1 MVNARQ
7 AAAGPAIRLHH
18 ARSQR
23 NPTLRYRSEDK
34 DMRQSM
40 TGFASGQGEALGL
53 TWTWDLRSVN
63 ARGLDIRARVPDWVD
78 GLEQALRT
86 LISKRL
92 SRGNVTVS
100 LRLQSNGSE
109 PAQELNEAHLDR
121 VLSAMLRIEAE
132 AMTRGLSLTASS
144 AADLITVRG
153 VMDAP
158 HQQSDPAE
166 VRAALVA
173 NFGPVLDSF
182 IASRQAEGAAL
193 ADVLTAQVAEIA
205 ELTRQAAEVAEARKE
220 EQAERMRAAMAR
232 VLEGAD
238 SIDEQRVAQE
248 LALIAVKAD
257 VTEEIDRLRTHVDAA
272 QALLAADGA
281 VGRKLDFL
289 MQEFNREANTL
300 CSKAQSA
307 SLTAV
312 GLELKTV
319 IEKMREQVQNVE

>member
-1 MVNARQ
+1 M
-7 AAAGPAIRLHH
+7 
-18 ARSQR
+18 
-23 NPTLRYRSEDK
+23 
-34 DMRQSM
+34 
-40 TGFASGQGEALGL
+40 GL
-53 TWTWDLRSVN
+53 TWSWDLRSVN
-63 ARGLDIRARVPDWVD
+63 ARGLDIRVRVPDWID
-78 GLEQALRT
+78 GLEQALRG

-92 SRGNVTVS
+92 ARGSVTVS
-100 LRLQSNGSE
+100 LRLHSNGADT
-109 PAQELNEAHLDR
+109 AQELNEAQLDR
-121 VLSAMLRIEAE
+121 VLTAMLRIEAE

-158 HQQSDPAE
+158 QQQSDPVE

-173 NFGPVLDSF
+173 DFGPVLDSF

-193 ADVLTAQVAEIA
+193 VDVLAGQVGHIA
-205 ELTRQAAEVAEARKE
+205 DLTRQAADVAEARKD
-220 EQAERMRAAMAR
+220 EQAEKMRAAMAR
-232 VLEGAD
+232 VAEATDGV
-238 SIDEQRVAQE
+238 DEQRVAQE

-257 VTEEIDRLRTHVDAA
+257 VTEELDRLRTHVEAA
-272 QALLAADGA
+272 RTLLKTDGA

-307 SLTAV
+307 PLTAL

-319 IEKMREQVQNVE
+319 IEQMREQVQNVE

>member
-1 MVNARQ
+1 
-7 AAAGPAIRLHH
+7 
-18 ARSQR
+18 
-23 NPTLRYRSEDK
+23 
-34 DMRQSM
+34 MRQSM

-63 ARGLDIRARVPDWVD
+63 ARGLDIRVRVPDWVD
-78 GLEQALRT
+78 GLEQTLRALVT
-86 LISKRL
+86 KRVA
-92 SRGNVTVS
+92 RGSVTVS
-100 LRLQSNGSE
+100 LRLQSNGTE
-109 PAQELNEAHLDR
+109 PAQELNEAQLDR
-121 VLSAMLRIEAE
+121 VLTAMIHIEAE
-132 AMTRGLSLTASS
+132 AMARGLSLTASS

-153 VMDAP
+153 VMDIA

-173 NFGPVLDSF
+173 DFAPVLDSF
-182 IASRQAEGAAL
+182 IASRNSEGAAL
-193 ADVLTAQVAEIA
+193 EDVLNGQVDQIA
-205 ELTRQAAEVAEARKE
+205 ALVSQADTVAEARKD
-220 EQAERMRAAMAR
+220 EQADRMRAAMAR
-232 VLEGAD
+232 VVDAHDG
-238 SIDEQRVAQE
+238 IDEQRIAQE

-272 QALLAADGA
+272 RALLGAGGA

-307 SLTAV
+307 PLTAV

-319 IEKMREQVQNVE
+319 IEQMREQVQNVE

>member
-1 MVNARQ
+1 
-7 AAAGPAIRLHH
+7 
-18 ARSQR
+18 
-23 NPTLRYRSEDK
+23 
-34 DMRQSM
+34 MRQSM
-40 TGFASGQGEALGL
+40 TGFASGQGEAMGL
-53 TWTWDLRSVN
+53 TWSWDLRSVN
-63 ARGLDIRARVPDWVD
+63 ARGLDIRVRVPDWID
-78 GLEQALRT
+78 GLEQALRG

-92 SRGNVTVS
+92 ARGSVTVS
-100 LRLQSNGSE
+100 LRLHSNGADT
-109 PAQELNEAHLDR
+109 AQELNEAQLDR
-121 VLSAMLRIEAE
+121 VLTAMLRIEAE

-158 HQQSDPAE
+158 QQQSDPAE

-173 NFGPVLDSF
+173 DFGPVLDSF

-193 ADVLTAQVAEIA
+193 VDVLAGQVDHIA
-205 ELTRQAAEVAEARKE
+205 DLTRQAADVAEARKD
-220 EQAERMRAAMAR
+220 EQAEKMRAAMAR
-232 VLEGAD
+232 VAEATDGV
-238 SIDEQRVAQE
+238 DEQRVAQE

-257 VTEEIDRLRTHVDAA
+257 VTEELDRLRTHVEAA
-272 QALLAADGA
+272 RTLLTTDGA

-307 SLTAV
+307 PLTAL

-319 IEKMREQVQNVE
+319 IEQMREQVQNVE

>member
-1 MVNARQ
+1 
-7 AAAGPAIRLHH
+7 
-18 ARSQR
+18 
-23 NPTLRYRSEDK
+23 
-34 DMRQSM
+34 MRQSM

-63 ARGLDIRARVPDWVD
+63 ARGLDIRVRVPDWVD
-78 GLEQALRT
+78 GLEQTLRALVT
-86 LISKRL
+86 KSVA
-92 SRGNVTVS
+92 RGSVTVS
-100 LRLQSNGSE
+100 LRLQSKGTE
-109 PAQELNEAHLDR
+109 PAQELNEAQLDR
-121 VLSAMLRIEAE
+121 VLTAMMHIEAE
-132 AMTRGLSLTASS
+132 AMARGLSLTASS

-153 VMDAP
+153 VMDTA

-173 NFGPVLDSF
+173 DFAPVLDSF
-182 IASRQAEGAAL
+182 IASRNSEGAAL
-193 ADVLTAQVAEIA
+193 EDVLNGQVDQIA
-205 ELTRQAAEVAEARKE
+205 ALVSQADTVAEARKD
-220 EQAERMRAAMAR
+220 EQADRMRAAMAR
-232 VLEGAD
+232 VVDAHDGV
-238 SIDEQRVAQE
+238 DEQRIAQE

-272 QALLAADGA
+272 RALLGAGGA

-307 SLTAV
+307 PLTAV

-319 IEKMREQVQNVE
+319 IEQMREQVQNVE

>member
-1 MVNARQ
+1 
-7 AAAGPAIRLHH
+7 
-18 ARSQR
+18 
-23 NPTLRYRSEDK
+23 
-34 DMRQSM
+34 MRQSM

-63 ARGLDIRARVPDWVD
+63 ARGLDIRVRVPDWVD
-78 GLEQALRT
+78 GLEQTLRALVT
-86 LISKRL
+86 KRVA
-92 SRGNVTVS
+92 RGSVTVS
-100 LRLQSNGSE
+100 LRLQSNGTE
-109 PAQELNEAHLDR
+109 PAQELNEAQLDR
-121 VLSAMLRIEAE
+121 VLTAMMHIEAE
-132 AMTRGLSLTASS
+132 AMARGLSLTASS

-153 VMDAP
+153 VMDIA

-173 NFGPVLDSF
+173 DFAPVLDSF
-182 IASRQAEGAAL
+182 IASRNSEGAAL
-193 ADVLTAQVAEIA
+193 EDVLNGQVDQIA
-205 ELTRQAAEVAEARKE
+205 ALVSQADTVAEARKD
-220 EQAERMRAAMAR
+220 EQADRMRAAMAR
-232 VLEGAD
+232 VVDAHDGV
-238 SIDEQRVAQE
+238 DEQRIAQE

-272 QALLAADGA
+272 RALLGAGGA

-307 SLTAV
+307 PLTAV

-319 IEKMREQVQNVE
+319 IEQMREQVQNVE

>member
-1 MVNARQ
+1 
-7 AAAGPAIRLHH
+7 
-18 ARSQR
+18 
-23 NPTLRYRSEDK
+23 
-34 DMRQSM
+34 MRQSM
-40 TGFASGQGEALGL
+40 TGFASGQGEAMGL
-53 TWTWDLRSVN
+53 TWSWDLRSVN
-63 ARGLDIRARVPDWVD
+63 ARGLDIRVRVPDWID
-78 GLEQALRT
+78 GLEQALRG

-92 SRGNVTVS
+92 ARGSVTVS
-100 LRLQSNGSE
+100 LRLHSNGADT
-109 PAQELNEAHLDR
+109 AQELNEAQLDR
-121 VLSAMLRIEAE
+121 VLTAMLRIEAE

-158 HQQSDPAE
+158 QQQSDPVE

-173 NFGPVLDSF
+173 DFGPVLDSF

-193 ADVLTAQVAEIA
+193 VDVLAGQVDHIA
-205 ELTRQAAEVAEARKE
+205 DLTRQAADVAEARKD
-220 EQAERMRAAMAR
+220 EQAEKMRAAMAR
-232 VLEGAD
+232 VAEATDGV
-238 SIDEQRVAQE
+238 DEQRVAQE

-257 VTEEIDRLRTHVDAA
+257 VTEELDRLRAHVEAA
-272 QALLAADGA
+272 RTLLKTDGA

-307 SLTAV
+307 PLTAL

-319 IEKMREQVQNVE
+319 IEQMREQVQNVE

>member
-1 MVNARQ
+1 
-7 AAAGPAIRLHH
+7 
-18 ARSQR
+18 
-23 NPTLRYRSEDK
+23 
-34 DMRQSM
+34 MRQSM

-63 ARGLDIRARVPDWVD
+63 ARGLDIRVRVPDWVD
-78 GLEQALRT
+78 GLEQTLRALVT
-86 LISKRL
+86 KRVA
-92 SRGNVTVS
+92 RGSVTVS
-100 LRLQSNGSE
+100 LRLQSNGTE
-109 PAQELNEAHLDR
+109 PAQELNEAQLDR
-121 VLSAMLRIEAE
+121 VLTAMMRIEAE
-132 AMTRGLSLTASS
+132 AMARGLSLTASS

-153 VMDAP
+153 VMDTA

-173 NFGPVLDSF
+173 DFAPVLDSF
-182 IASRQAEGAAL
+182 IASRNSEGAAL
-193 ADVLTAQVAEIA
+193 EDVLNGQVDQIA
-205 ELTRQAAEVAEARKE
+205 ALVSQADTVAEARKD

-232 VLEGAD
+232 VLDAHDGV
-238 SIDEQRVAQE
+238 DEQRIAQE

-272 QALLAADGA
+272 RALLGAGGA

-307 SLTAV
+307 PLTAV

-319 IEKMREQVQNVE
+319 IEQMREQVQNVE